1 MAGVRVEPEAV
12 VSEGAP
18 ERLITRPFVLV
29 TVCAFVFFVYVGVL
43 VPIVPTFVEDELR
56 GGELGV
62 GLAIAAF
69 AGAAIA
75 ARPLIGRLIDRFG
88 RRAVMVG
95 GAALAASVG
104 SIYGFVD
111 SIPLLLILR
120 GLTGV
125 GEAALFVG
133 AATLVADLSPAHRRA
148 EASSYFSVA
157 LYAGL
162 GIGPIIG
169 ETVMHRTGFEMAFVT
184 AAGFAALA
192 ALMSLSVPS
201 RVVTEDVTQPGTR
214 LLDVEAVPEP
224 APTGVT
230 ARRSSAFVHP
240 VALGPGLVL
249 ASGTAAFA
257 VFSAFL
263 PEYSRELGLSGSGA
277 LFAVYSIVCLALRLG
292 GARLPGRLGPRT
304 SGTTT
309 FVVLGTALALLAL
322 VPHAW
327 ALWVA
332 AALVGVAMAFL
343 YPSLM
348 ALTVNRATERE
359 RARAISSFT
368 MFFEIGTAAGALTL
382 GALAD
387 VFGKRAGFAGAVG
400 LCVVGLWVLWVRV
413 LPVGSAE
420 AALPTRGARPLRT
433 TAYAPVCG
441 D

>member
-1 MAGVRVEPEAV
+1 MPG
-12 VSEGAP
+12 SSD
-18 ERLITRPFVLV
+18 RLLTRPFLHV
-29 TVCAFVFFVYVGVL
+29 TAAAFVFFLYVGVL
-43 VPIVPTFVEDELR
+43 VPIVPTYVEDELR

-75 ARPLIGRLIDRFG
+75 ARPLIGRLIDRYG
-88 RRAVMVG
+88 RRTVMAG
-95 GAALAASVG
+95 GATLAAISG
-104 SIYGFVD
+104 SLYGFVD
-111 SIPLLLILR
+111 SIPVLLVLR
-120 GLTGV
+120 GLTGI

-133 AATLVADLSPAHRRA
+133 AATLIADLSPGHRRA
-148 EASSYFSVA
+148 EAASYFSVA

-169 ETVMHRTGFEMAFVT
+169 EGVIERTSFEVAFLT

-192 ALMSLSVPS
+192 AAMSLSLPKSVATASGDDDDDAAAAP
-201 RVVTEDVTQPGTR
+201 VAAPM
-214 LLDVEAVPEP
+214 
-224 APTGVT
+224 PTGVT
-230 ARRSSAFVHP
+230 SRRSGAFLHP

-249 ASGTAAFA
+249 ACGSAAFA

-263 PEYSRELGLSGSGA
+263 PEYSRQLGLSGSGA
-277 LFAVYSIVCLALRLG
+277 LFAVYSVVCLGVRLV
-292 GARLPGRLGPRT
+292 GARLPERLGPRT

-309 FVVLGTALALLAL
+309 FCVLGAALLLLAA
-322 VPHAW
+322 VPQVW

-348 ALTVNRATERE
+348 ALTVNRAPLAE

-368 MFFEIGTAAGALTL
+368 MFFEIGTAAGALAL
-382 GALAD
+382 GAVAD
-387 VFGKRAGFAGAVG
+387 VLGKRVGFAGAVL
-400 LCVVGLWVLWVRV
+400 LCAAGLWAMWVKV
-413 LPVGSAE
+413 LPTPGRR
-420 AALPTRGARPLRT
+420 AARRAVALDPAYLP
-433 TAYAPVCG
+433 APVCG

>member
-1 MAGVRVEPEAV
+1 MPG
-12 VSEGAP
+12 SSD
-18 ERLITRPFVLV
+18 RLLTRPFLHV
-29 TVCAFVFFVYVGVL
+29 TAAAFVFFLYVGVL
-43 VPIVPTFVEDELR
+43 VPIVPTYVEDELR

-75 ARPLIGRLIDRFG
+75 ARPLIGRLIDRYG
-88 RRAVMVG
+88 RRTVMAG
-95 GAALAASVG
+95 GATLAAISG
-104 SIYGFVD
+104 SLYGFVD
-111 SIPLLLILR
+111 SIPVLLVLR

-133 AATLVADLSPAHRRA
+133 AATLVADLSPGHRRA
-148 EASSYFSVA
+148 EAASYFSVA

-169 ETVMHRTGFEMAFVT
+169 EGVIERTSFEVAFLT

-192 ALMSLSVPS
+192 AAMSLSLPKSVATAS
-201 RVVTEDVTQPGTR
+201 GDDDDVAAAAP
-214 LLDVEAVPEP
+214 AAEP
-224 APTGVT
+224 MPTGVT
-230 ARRSSAFVHP
+230 SRRSGAFLHP

-249 ASGTAAFA
+249 ACGSAAFA

-263 PEYSRELGLSGSGA
+263 PEYSRQLGLSGSGA
-277 LFAVYSIVCLALRLG
+277 LFAVYSVVCLGVRLV
-292 GARLPGRLGPRT
+292 GARLPERLGPRT

-309 FVVLGTALALLAL
+309 FCVLGAALLLLAA
-322 VPHAW
+322 VPQVW

-348 ALTVNRATERE
+348 ALTVNRAPLAE

-368 MFFEIGTAAGALTL
+368 MFFEIGTAAGALAF
-382 GALAD
+382 GAVAD
-387 VFGKRAGFAGAVG
+387 VLGKRVGFAGAVL
-400 LCVVGLWVLWVRV
+400 LCAAGLWVMWVKV
-413 LPVGSAE
+413 LPTPGRR
-420 AALPTRGARPLRT
+420 AARRAVALDPAYLP
-433 TAYAPVCG
+433 APVCG

>member
-1 MAGVRVEPEAV
+1 MPG
-12 VSEGAP
+12 SSD
-18 ERLITRPFVLV
+18 RLLTRPFLHV
-29 TVCAFVFFVYVGVL
+29 TAAAFVFFLYVGVL
-43 VPIVPTFVEDELR
+43 VPIVPTYVEDELR

-75 ARPLIGRLIDRFG
+75 ARPLIGRLIDRYG
-88 RRAVMVG
+88 RRTVIAG
-95 GAALAASVG
+95 GATLAAISG
-104 SIYGFVD
+104 SLYGFVD
-111 SIPLLLILR
+111 SIPVLLVLR
-120 GLTGV
+120 GLTGI

-133 AATLVADLSPAHRRA
+133 AATLIAELSPGHRRA
-148 EASSYFSVA
+148 EAASYFSVA

-169 ETVMHRTGFEMAFVT
+169 EGVIERTSFEVAFLT

-192 ALMSLSVPS
+192 AAMSLSLPKWVATAS
-201 RVVTEDVTQPGTR
+201 GDDDDLAATAPG
-214 LLDVEAVPEP
+214 AAPM
-224 APTGVT
+224 PTGVT
-230 ARRSSAFVHP
+230 SRRSGAFLHP

-249 ASGTAAFA
+249 ACGSAAFA

-263 PEYSRELGLSGSGA
+263 PEYSRQLGLSGSGA
-277 LFAVYSIVCLALRLG
+277 LFAVYSVVCLGVRLV
-292 GARLPGRLGPRT
+292 GARLPERLGPRT

-309 FVVLGTALALLAL
+309 FCVLGAALLLLAA
-322 VPHAW
+322 VPQVW

-348 ALTVNRATERE
+348 ALTVNRAPLAE

-368 MFFEIGTAAGALTL
+368 MFFEIGTAAGALAL
-382 GALAD
+382 GAVAD
-387 VFGKRAGFAGAVG
+387 VLGKRVGFAGAVL
-400 LCVVGLWVLWVRV
+400 LCAAGLWVMWVKV
-413 LPVGSAE
+413 LPTPGRR
-420 AALPTRGARPLRT
+420 AARRAVALDPAYLP
-433 TAYAPVCG
+433 APVCG

>member
-1 MAGVRVEPEAV
+1 VPAG
-12 VSEGAP
+12 GD
-18 ERLITRPFVLV
+18 RLLTRRFLHV
-29 TVCAFVFFVYVGVL
+29 TAAAFVFFLYVGVL
-43 VPIVPTFVEDELR
+43 VPIVPTYVEDELR

-75 ARPLIGRLIDRFG
+75 ARPLIGRLIDRHG
-88 RRAVMVG
+88 RRTVMAG
-95 GAALAASVG
+95 GAALAALAG
-104 SIYGFVD
+104 SLYGFVD
-111 SIPLLLILR
+111 SIPVLLVLR
-120 GLTGV
+120 GLTGI

-133 AATLVADLSPAHRRA
+133 AATLVADLSPGHRRA
-148 EASSYFSVA
+148 EAASYFSVA

-169 ETVMHRTGFEMAFVT
+169 EAVIERTSFEVAFLT

-192 ALMSLSVPS
+192 AAMSLSLPKGVA
-201 RVVTEDVTQPGTR
+201 TAAGGDG
-214 LLDVEAVPEP
+214 DDEAAALPAAEP
-224 APTGVT
+224 APTGLT
-230 ARRSSAFVHP
+230 SRRSAAFVHP

-249 ASGTAAFA
+249 ACGSAAFA

-263 PEYSRELGLSGSGA
+263 PEYSRQLGLSGSGA
-277 LFAVYSIVCLALRLG
+277 LFAVYSVVCLGVRLL
-292 GARLPGRLGPRT
+292 GARLPERLGPRT

-309 FVVLGTALALLAL
+309 FCVLGAALLLLAG
-322 VPHAW
+322 VPHVW

-348 ALTVNRATERE
+348 ALTVNRAPMPE

-368 MFFEIGTAAGALTL
+368 MFFEIGTAAGALAL
-382 GALAD
+382 GAVAD
-387 VFGKRAGFAGAVG
+387 VLGKRVGFAGAVL
-400 LCVVGLWVLWVRV
+400 LCAAGLWVMWVKV
-413 LPVGSAE
+413 LPTPGRR
-420 AALPTRGARPLRT
+420 PARRAVPLDP
-433 TAYAPVCG
+433 AYVPSPVCG